1 MRIRRRK
8 QYLVSDQSNKQI
20 SALNKLISLPRE
32 IDLIPLGM
40 LRMSN
45 DTQIT
50 VKILTALLGAVAL
63 VIFTAAV
70 NSWVKDQSEQKAK
83 IDMMFNY
90 VLTSS
95 IKDSLRDDRISQI
108 QARMNIH
115 EKETNESISKLYESL
130 YNSQKQLSEKN
141 NHIDL
146 NQN

>member
-1 MRIRRRK
+1 M
-8 QYLVSDQSNKQI
+8 SDQSDKQI